1 MSRYKNTTTN
11 KSRENFLR
19 KNSVGKFNTT
29 IYDGVPQSN
38 SDIFIITT
46 EGDRLDSLAKQFYN
60 DPNLWWYIA
69 QTNNISTMNLE
80 PGTSLRISRTTR
92 YATGR

>member
-11 KSRENFLR
+11 KSQKNFLR

-29 IYDGVPQSN
+29 IYDKVPESN

-46 EGDRLDSLAKQFYN
+46 EGDRLDSLAKQFYD
-60 DPNLWWYIA
+60 DPTLWWYIA
-69 QTNNISTMNLE
+69 QTNNISAMNLK
-80 PGTSLRISRTTR
+80 PGTSLRISRTQK
-92 YATGR
+92 YAKGR